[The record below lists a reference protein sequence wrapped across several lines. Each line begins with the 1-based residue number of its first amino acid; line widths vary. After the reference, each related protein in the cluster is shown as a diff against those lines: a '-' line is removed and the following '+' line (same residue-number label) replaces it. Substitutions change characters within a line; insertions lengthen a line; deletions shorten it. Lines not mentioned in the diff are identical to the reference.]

1 MCWSFFEEYLAV
13 ITFKLVLEPNFKKQ
27 NVWSFLDEYLAN
39 TALQLSTVPLLGLSR
54 AHPIFWSCLEAYL
67 TAIAFEVLLKQIY
80 LYFSCKMFG
89 HF

>member
-13 ITFKLVLEPNFKKQ
+13 ITFKLVLEPIFKKQ
-27 NVWSFLDEYLAN
+27 NVWCFLDEHLEN
-39 TALQLSTVPLLGLSR
+39 TALSLSTVLH

-67 TAIAFEVLLKQIY
+67 AAIAFEVLLKQILY